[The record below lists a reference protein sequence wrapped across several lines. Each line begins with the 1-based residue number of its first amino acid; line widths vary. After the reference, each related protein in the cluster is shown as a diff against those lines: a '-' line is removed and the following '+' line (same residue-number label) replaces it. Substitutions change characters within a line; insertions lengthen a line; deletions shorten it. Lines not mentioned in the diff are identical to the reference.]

1 MNRNK
6 KCYHPLRTERGFV
19 MMENGF
25 CAASDVVK
33 KDETKNGDVSIN
45 EQGKGADGTEFEIEF

>member
-1 MNRNK
+1 
-6 KCYHPLRTERGFV
+6 